1 MPNVLTMLKADH
13 ATVKRLLREL
23 DETSERSTRQRERL
37 CTEIERELKVHSQ
50 LEEEIFYPA
59 FLAAAEQ
66 QRSDDELYYEA
77 REEHH
82 VVDLVLPELMAMEPK
97 SKEFSAKATVLKE
110 LVEHHIREEE
120 KEMFPQAKKL
130 FDEAELRDL
139 GDRTAARKQELTS
152 AGRRPRSSGTTR
164 TRREERDRAEA
175 R

>member
-13 ATVKRLLREL
+13 ATVKKLLREL
-23 DETSERSTRQRERL
+23 DETTERSTRQRERL

-59 FLAAAEQ
+59 FKAAADKK
-66 QRSDDELYYEA
+66 RKDDDLFYEA

-82 VVDLVLPELMAMEPK
+82 VVDLVLPELMSANPK

-120 KEMFPQAKKL
+120 KEMFPQARKL
-130 FDEAELRDL
+130 FSEAELRAL
-139 GDRTAARKQELTS
+139 GDQTAERKEELTPS
-152 AGRRPRSSGTTR
+152 SRRPRTSAAR
-164 TRREERDRAEA
+164 QRREERESPEIR
-175 R
+175 